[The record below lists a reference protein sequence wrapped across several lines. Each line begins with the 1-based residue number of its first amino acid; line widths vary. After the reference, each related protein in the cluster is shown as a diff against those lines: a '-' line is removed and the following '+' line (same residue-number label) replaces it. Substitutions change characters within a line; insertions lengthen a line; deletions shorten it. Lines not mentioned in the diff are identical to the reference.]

1 MGLLYC
7 APGGALGWRL
17 LGKSWAACS
26 GSACLLGEYR
36 VSLAS
41 RGQWT

>member
-17 LGKSWAACS
+17 FGLNICAACS
-26 GSACLLGEYR
+26 GSACLEGEYR
-36 VSLAS
+36 VSLSS
-41 RGQWT
+41 RGQ